1 MGLSDSN
8 IERIKGICNIYNVK
22 NLYVFGSVLT
32 AKFDIHSDIDF
43 AVDFKSTD
51 ILDYADNYF
60 NFKNSLQHTLNRNID
75 LIEIQAIKN
84 PYFKQSLDSTKLQV
98 YGTGN

>member
-8 IERIKGICNIYNVK
+8 INQIKDICNIYNVK

-32 AKFDIHSDIDF
+32 AKFDNHSDIDF
-43 AVDFKSTD
+43 AVDFKTTD
-51 ILDYADNYF
+51 IRQYADNYF
-60 NFKNSLQHTLNRNID
+60 NFKNSLQKTLNREID

-84 PYFKQSLDSTKLQV
+84 PYFKQSLDSTKLQI
-98 YGTGN
+98 YGIGN

>member
-8 IERIKGICNIYNVK
+8 INQIKDICNTYNVK

-32 AKFDIHSDIDF
+32 AKLDTHSDIDF
-43 AVDFKSTD
+43 AVDFNKME
-51 ILDYADNYF
+51 IHQYADNYF
-60 NFKNSLQHTLNRNID
+60 NFKNSLQKTLNKEID
-75 LIEIQAIKN
+75 LVEIQAIKN
-84 PYFKQSLDSTKLQV
+84 PYFKQSLDSTKLLI